1 MSSLLIPSNASITQ
15 GMISVVQEL
24 HGKGTLHGDIKPA
37 NMLLC
42 SDGQMR
48 LCDFA
53 EARPR
58 MKTSV
63 IEKG

>member
-1 MSSLLIPSNASITQ
+1 
-15 GMISVVQEL
+15 MISVVQEL
-24 HGKGTLHGDIKPA
+24 HGKGILHGDIKPA

-42 SDGQMR
+42 PDGQIR